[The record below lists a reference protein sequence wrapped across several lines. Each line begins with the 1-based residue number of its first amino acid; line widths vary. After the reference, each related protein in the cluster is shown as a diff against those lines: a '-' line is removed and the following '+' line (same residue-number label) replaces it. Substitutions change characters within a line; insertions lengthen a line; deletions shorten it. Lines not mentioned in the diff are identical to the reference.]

1 MNPIPWRLIEAEVT
15 VLRRQRSTVAWSLVF
30 TVGALVVF
38 FAVPA
43 VQHASDPAHHGSA
56 GGTNAFGGA
65 VHVLGLIV
73 GPLAA
78 ILIGVQAGAGDFSA
92 GVFRDLATTGRSR
105 VTLFAVRV
113 PAALAVLIP
122 ITLAAFA
129 GLTIASYALS
139 DGDPTPTS
147 ALIAHACLFVVVAQV
162 ATCVIAVG
170 TASTLG
176 SRTGALVALIGWQ
189 LIVSRL
195 LAAAAALG
203 SVRNALLTTALQHF
217 DPIRTPALASVTVT
231 IAIAV
236 VTVWLLTFLIA
247 GAWRTVRIDA

>member
-1 MNPIPWRLIEAEVT
+1 MSHIPWRLIAAEVT
-15 VLRRQRSTVAWSLVF
+15 VLRRKRATVVWSAVF

-43 VQHASDPAHHGSA
+43 IQHASDPAHHGPA

-73 GPLAA
+73 GPIAA
-78 ILIGVQAGAGDFSA
+78 ILIGVQAGAGDISA
-92 GVFRDLATTGRSR
+92 GVFRDLVTTGRSR

-113 PAALAVLIP
+113 PAALAVLLP
-122 ITLAAFA
+122 ITLTAFA
-129 GLTIASYALS
+129 ALTIATYALADS
-139 DGDPTPTS
+139 DPTPNG
-147 ALIAHACLFVVVAQV
+147 ALIAHACLFAVVAQS

-195 LAAAAALG
+195 LAAAPALG

-217 DPIRTPALASVTVT
+217 DPVKTPALATVS

-236 VTVWLLTFLIA
+236 AVLIAWIITFLIA
-247 GAWRTVRIDA
+247 GAWRTVRISA

>member
-1 MNPIPWRLIEAEVT
+1 MTRIPWPLIGAEVT

-30 TVGALVVF
+30 TIGALVVF

-43 VQHASDPAHHGSA
+43 VQHAGDPAHHGPA
-56 GGTNAFGGA
+56 GGTDAFGGA
-65 VHVLGLIV
+65 VHVLGLIL
-73 GPLAA
+73 GPIAA
-78 ILIGVQAGAGDFSA
+78 ILIGVQAGAGDVSA
-92 GVFRDLATTGRSR
+92 GVFRDLAITGRSR

-113 PAALAVLIP
+113 PAALAVLVP

-129 GLTIASYALS
+129 GLTIATYALA
-139 DGDPTPTS
+139 DGGHTPTAS
-147 ALIAHACLFVVVAQV
+147 LVAHACLFVVVAQA

-170 TASTLG
+170 TASALG

-203 SVRNALLTTALQHF
+203 SVRKALLTTALQHF
-217 DPIRTPALASVTVT
+217 DPVSTPALASVS
-231 IAIAV
+231 IAIAIMV
-236 VTVWLLTFLIA
+236 LAVWIITFLIA
-247 GAWRTVRIDA
+247 GAWRTVRISA